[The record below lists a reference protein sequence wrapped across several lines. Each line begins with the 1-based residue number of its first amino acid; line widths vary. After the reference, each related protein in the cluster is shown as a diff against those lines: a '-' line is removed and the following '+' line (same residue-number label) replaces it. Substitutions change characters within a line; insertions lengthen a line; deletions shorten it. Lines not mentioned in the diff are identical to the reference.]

1 MLPVS
6 AIDMMSSLVLEN
18 RPPPSPGQPKHD
30 LSSSVAAAR
39 VPPASTHSNVS
50 DEENDYVRRRV
61 EYLMWETKIWRGIN
75 SAQWVLWGIV
85 QAKIPGMP
93 DLDVDR
99 TPRADEGMEM
109 KVAVKTETK
118 ASEKDEAEDEEEEE
132 EEDGF
137 DYLSYARE
145 RAAFFWGD
153 VISQNIMSE
162 DELSKETVQEA
173 RVLDY

>member
-1 MLPVS
+1 
-6 AIDMMSSLVLEN
+6 
-18 RPPPSPGQPKHD
+18 
-30 LSSSVAAAR
+30 
-39 VPPASTHSNVS
+39 
-50 DEENDYVRRRV
+50 
-61 EYLMWETKIWRGIN
+61 MWETKIWRGIN

-153 VISQNIMSE
+153 VMSQNIMSE
-162 DELSKETVQEA
+162 DELSKGTVQEA